1 MSDKM
6 PAALR
11 EHFDKMKKRG
21 EALRKAKKAKAKREA
36 EKAAKRWLFLKN
48 WGSNGGHTR
57 R

>member
-1 MSDKM
+1 
-6 PAALR
+6 
-11 EHFDKMKKRG
+11 MKKRG